1 MTTHCPR
8 TREALARAPKEL
20 PRTLRE
26 HLDECEI
33 CADAVAVEGFLKVAN
48 SSSPRLDQLPDSTTI
63 WWRSR
68 HLEQQ
73 GRIARA
79 TQPIRLL
86 ERIAFAAGAAGVA
99 IGATMIW
106 PALRSTTANW
116 LDSLAAGA
124 RHTASASSGTQ
135 VLLFGTAILA
145 MVAVGLYSQWAED

>member
-8 TREALARAPKEL
+8 TREALARARDEL
-20 PRTLRE
+20 PQTLRE
-26 HLDECEI
+26 HLHECEI
-33 CADAVAVEGFLKVAN
+33 CADAVAVEDFLRVAS
-48 SSSPRLDQLPDSTTI
+48 SSSPRLNQLPDPITI

-68 HLEQQ
+68 HLDQEGQ
-73 GRIARA
+73 IARA

-86 ERIAFAAGAAGVA
+86 ERIAFVAGAAGVA
-99 IGATMIW
+99 VGATMVW
-106 PALRSTTANW
+106 PALRSTATSW
-116 LDSLAAGA
+116 LNSLAAGA